1 VSALLA
7 IQRSAGNVA
16 VCGLLQPSLGQARP
30 AQAQR
35 RILVQAP
42 AAQPVDLTE
51 VLRAHKL
58 DKEGVLRAWFNT
70 QVKPGLLGQFGF
82 QRFMGYL
89 RNQTNEYSFSVT
101 VDKALAAV
109 SFEELS
115 QAVQRGLNTR
125 ILSQKIETG
134 HSSLG
139 NVKLLSRSGFPTAI
153 KNSYEK
159 SQVIKELE
167 SQVGTSYAPKQIHLR
182 HFVMGSWFRAL
193 PAIVEKADLQPPA
206 RDDLSKQVAGLI
218 PRVAPLAGVQSAS
231 SSGDPQKDVEVLSGL
246 LHDLLPNLN
255 AGAGPENTIIGF
267 VSNGLSNLAEDVRKD
282 NIAIARDDIDELV
295 TAAVDGVTIVSA
307 DERRRYKE
315 ETDLAGVFTAMVD
328 KYAGDGDPVVPD
340 ALALALHDFAFQLGM
355 DFMKHEVGKAQQFQT
370 SPLPKLQEQLYPL
383 GQTLYS
389 LILEAQKGP
398 VDVVNLAKFFNA
410 VESAVGSLEKMLSS

>member
-1 VSALLA
+1 M
-7 IQRSAGNVA
+7 
-16 VCGLLQPSLGQARP
+16 
-30 AQAQR
+30 
-35 RILVQAP
+35 QAP
-42 AAQPVDLTE
+42 TAPPVDLTE
-51 VLRAHKL
+51 VLRLHKL
-58 DKEGVLRAWFNT
+58 DKQGLLRAWFNT

-82 QRFMGYL
+82 QRFTGYL
-89 RNQTNEYSFSVT
+89 NNQKDEYSFSVT
-101 VDKALAAV
+101 VDKALDAMSFTELTEAV
-109 SFEELS
+109 R
-115 QAVQRGLNTR
+115 RGLNTH
-125 ILSQKIETG
+125 ILSKKIETG

-139 NVKLLSRSGFPTAI
+139 NVRLLARSAFPTAI

-193 PAIVEKADLQPPA
+193 PAIVEKAALQPSA

-231 SSGDPQKDVEVLSGL
+231 SSGDLQGDVKVLSGL

-282 NIAIARDDIDELV
+282 KIAMARDDIDELV

-307 DERRRYKE
+307 EERQRYKDE
-315 ETDLAGVFTAMVD
+315 IDLAGVFTAMVD

-355 DFMKHEVGKAQQFQT
+355 DFMKHEVGKAQQFQA

-389 LILEAQKGP
+389 LVLEAQKGP

-410 VESAVGSLEKMLSS
+410 VESAVGSFEKMFSS